1 MGMSPRDVS
10 ASFVLPDEGVFL
22 TRATQLGF
30 ASNLIPNCAGHAGV
44 PCAVLGSCQSNATM
58 AGQIIPTVLH
68 SPCAVP
74 VFGNSATG
82 LQTLKKPFTWCRT
95 SLPVSD
101 VSEMGL
107 LSFQRWHWRMQKG
120 DRHLPALS
128 KEAIP
133 TCSAGEAVA
142 RWRGMEKHWE
152 QVAPQVFPM
161 ITSQKGLWMDIS
173 NESSPS
179 STHCG
184 PSLLKPVPLC
194 CVSRSGAYSHQEKL
208 HFMAVQEDGST
219 KGRFNIQGLQLRA
232 LLSRL
237 ASPQLLREQISE
249 QKCP

>member
-1 MGMSPRDVS
+1 
-10 ASFVLPDEGVFL
+10 
-22 TRATQLGF
+22 
-30 ASNLIPNCAGHAGV
+30 
-44 PCAVLGSCQSNATM
+44 
-58 AGQIIPTVLH
+58 
-68 SPCAVP
+68 
-74 VFGNSATG
+74 
-82 LQTLKKPFTWCRT
+82 
-95 SLPVSD
+95 
-101 VSEMGL
+101 
-107 LSFQRWHWRMQKG
+107 MQKG

-133 TCSAGEAVA
+133 AFSAGETVA

-184 PSLLKPVPLC
+184 PNLLKPVPLC

-208 HFMAVQEDGST
+208 HFMVVQEDGST

-232 LLSRL
+232 RLSRL